1 MDLFMPARP
10 KDVDISLSQGVTI
23 TWDDGHLSR
32 YPIKYLRESCPC
44 ATCTNAHGDGGPVST
59 KPAAPANPLVMYQP
73 VGATLKGVEPV
84 GRYALQFYF
93 SDDHSHGIFTW
104 DYLREL
110 CPCDACRAAA
120 KTQ

>member
-1 MDLFMPARP
+1 MSARP

-23 TWDDGHLSR
+23 TWEDGHVSR

-44 ATCTNAHGDGGPVST
+44 ATCTHAHDQPPLSPQ
-59 KPAAPANPLVMYQP
+59 PAAPANPLVMYQP

-93 SDDHSHGIFTW
+93 SDDHSYGIFTW
-104 DYLREL
+104 DYLREI
-110 CPCDACRAAA
+110 CPCDPCRAESE
-120 KTQ
+120 KKS